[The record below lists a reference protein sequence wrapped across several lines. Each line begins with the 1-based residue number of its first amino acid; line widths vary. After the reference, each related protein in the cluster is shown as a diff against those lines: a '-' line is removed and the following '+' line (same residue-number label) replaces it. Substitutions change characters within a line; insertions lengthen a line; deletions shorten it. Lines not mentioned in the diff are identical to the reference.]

1 MMLRFR
7 LTFFVAI
14 MALSLMLCTK
24 SVGQQVKIDSGM
36 VEGKTSG
43 TVQAFLGI
51 PFAAPPVGGLRW
63 KPPAPVTPWTGIQKA
78 TDYGPR
84 CMQGPLFSDM
94 VFRDPGPSEDCLNLN
109 VWTEA
114 KSANAKLPVMVWIY
128 GGGFKAGGT
137 SEPRQDG
144 AVLAKQGVV
153 VVSMNYRM
161 GIFGFFTL
169 PELIAESPQKAA
181 GNYGIMDQVAALQ
194 WVQRNIAAFGGDPSN
209 VTIFGESA
217 GSMSVSVLMASPAAK
232 GLFQKA
238 IGESG
243 SAFYSRALVSE
254 SLADRAKNDL
264 EFATTTLYAS
274 TLKELR
280 AMPAEKLQ
288 ELTFKVTGAG
298 GKPLFGLNVEP
309 IILPEPASA
318 IFAAKKQNDVPLLA
332 GWNHDE
338 GGFQPTLMPPGKA
351 IEQLT
356 EIGKKEFGAKAQ
368 EFLRLYPATNDEVAQ
383 RSLEAFNGDR
393 FIAWSTWNWDEA
405 QVKDGT
411 KPVYRYRFDLALP
424 APTDGEGSNGA
435 YHSAEIEYV
444 FGVLDSKKDR
454 TWRPEDHT
462 LSGMMQ
468 KYWTNFAKTG
478 DPNGTGLPHW
488 PRYQPQDG
496 WQVMYLKNLPQAKKD
511 DQRDRYLFLNSV
523 WIK

>member
-1 MMLRFR
+1 
-7 LTFFVAI
+7 
-14 MALSLMLCTK
+14 
-24 SVGQQVKIDSGM
+24 
-36 VEGKTSG
+36 
-43 TVQAFLGI
+43 
-51 PFAAPPVGGLRW
+51 
-63 KPPAPVTPWTGIQKA
+63 
-78 TDYGPR
+78 
-84 CMQGPLFSDM
+84 MQGPLFADM
-94 VFRDPGPSEDCLNLN
+94 VFRDSGPSEDCLNLN
-109 VWTEA
+109 VWTPA
-114 KSANAKLPVMVWIY
+114 KNAKAKLPVMVWIY

-137 SEPRQDG
+137 SEPRQEG
-144 AVLAKQGVV
+144 GVLAKQGVV
-153 VVSMNYRM
+153 VVSMNYRL
-161 GIFGFFTL
+161 GIFGFFVL

-232 GLFQKA
+232 GLFQRA

-243 SAFYSRALVSE
+243 SALNSPLLTSETLTGRAQS
-254 SLADRAKNDL
+254 DL
-264 EFATTTLYAS
+264 DFATKTLHAS

-280 AMPAEKLQ
+280 AMPGSKLQ
-288 ELTFKVTGAG
+288 ELTFKIGGPG
-298 GKPLFGLNVEP
+298 GKPSFGLNVDG
-309 IILPEPASA
+309 IILPETPSA
-318 IFAAKKQNDVPLLA
+318 IFAAKKQNDVALLA

-338 GGFQPTLMPPGKA
+338 GGFSPTPMPPGKA

-356 EIGKKEFGAKAQ
+356 EISTKQFGDQAQ
-368 EFLRLYPATNDEVAQ
+368 EFLKLYPATSDEVAQ

-405 QVKDGT
+405 QVKFGT

-424 APTDGEGSNGA
+424 PPTDGNGPNGA

-454 TWRPEDHT
+454 AWRAEDRA
-462 LSGMMQ
+462 LSALMQ

-478 DPNGTGLPHW
+478 DPNGTGLPLW
-488 PRYQPQDG
+488 PKYQSGDG
-496 WQVMYLKNLPQAKKD
+496 WQVMHLKARPEALKD
-511 DQRDRYLFLNSV
+511 DQRARYLFLNSA